1 MNRRSQQGFTLIEL
15 LIVVGIIAVLGA
27 VAIPSL
33 IGARD
38 DAKLKGDAQANCKA
52 LQMQLESAKAESGIY
67 GAPNTYTWTPST
79 TTSPMPN
86 VPFVTKGNT
95 KMTYT
100 LTITNNGLS
109 YTLLA
114 ADASKGKN
122 YYFTD
127 QTQASLPVP

>member
-1 MNRRSQQGFTLIEL
+1 MDRRTQQGFTLIEL
-15 LIVVGIIAVLGA
+15 VLVVGIIALLSA
-27 VAIPSL
+27 IAIPSL

-38 DAKLKGDAQANCKA
+38 DAKLKGDAQANCKS
-52 LQMQLESAKAESGIY
+52 LQMLLESVKAESGIY
-67 GAPNTYTWTPST
+67 GTPNTYTWTPTT

-114 ADASKGKN
+114 GDAAKGKN